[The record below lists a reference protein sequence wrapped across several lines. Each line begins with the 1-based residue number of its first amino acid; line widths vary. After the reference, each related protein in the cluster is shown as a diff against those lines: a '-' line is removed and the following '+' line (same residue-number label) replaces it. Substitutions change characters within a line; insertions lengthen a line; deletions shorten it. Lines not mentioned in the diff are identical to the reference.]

1 MKFNSKDGS
10 CCNRCTPKLQWLG
23 ACLVGGPVVRTSP
36 SNAGDVGSPPGLRA
50 KIPHVSE
57 PKKPKHKVEAIL

>member
-1 MKFNSKDGS
+1 MH
-10 CCNRCTPKLQWLG
+10 PKTSVAG
-23 ACLVGGPVVRTSP
+23 GFPGGPVVRMSP

-57 PKKPKHKVEAIL
+57 PKKPKHKVEAILS